1 MAIIPGHTHTINRA
15 TSCLKTVPA
24 AAVAPQTNRAA
35 RCIKVNEPS
44 PTLEPTL
51 APAPVTVTAPVV
63 APVSAPALAPVLAP
77 VSTPHVIDP
86 DRARA
91 CMVQANPGYVS
102 DPAPHVID
110 PDRARACMVQVTPS
124 PTPEAATI
132 RVDAIATPPEVP
144 HRVPAMGVCVPV
156 CDVVAET
163 LYKTATTEA
172 IKIVCPNCNRDIVL
186 INPSEIGHCPF
197 CGARLHTL
205 AVTPVSGKALL
216 VEE

>member
-15 TSCLKTVPA
+15 ASCLKTVPA

-44 PTLEPTL
+44 PAL

-91 CMVQANPGYVS
+91 CMVQ
-102 DPAPHVID
+102 
-110 PDRARACMVQVTPS
+110 VTPS
-124 PTPEAATI
+124 PTPEAATL

-205 AVTPVSGKALL
+205 AVTPVSGRALL